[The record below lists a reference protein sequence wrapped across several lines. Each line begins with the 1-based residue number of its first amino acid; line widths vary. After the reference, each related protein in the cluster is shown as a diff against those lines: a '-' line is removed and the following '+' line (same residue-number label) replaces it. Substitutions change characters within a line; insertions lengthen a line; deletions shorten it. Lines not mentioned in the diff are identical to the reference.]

1 MEEYDLFLFSK
12 TVFIQIFYDIL
23 SGENLSQTDFNS
35 KNNNFCILRIT
46 RKKSDKN
53 YVLKKS
59 YSFYLGNMI

>member
-12 TVFIQIFYDIL
+12 TVFIKIFYDIL
-23 SGENLSQTDFNS
+23 SGEKLSQTDFNC
-35 KNNNFCILRIT
+35 KNNKFRILRIT
-46 RKKSDKN
+46 RRKSDKN